1 MILLHIVDTCI
12 WGIILYAWRLIPD
25 IPNAL
30 CFSANTYTSP
40 RPTRSC
46 DSNVLAVVVE
56 WNPSVCKG
64 AGLESNSVWANWT
77 N

>member
-12 WGIILYAWRLIPD
+12 WGIILYAWRLFPD
-25 IPNAL
+25 IHNAL
-30 CFSANTYTSP
+30 YFSANT
-40 RPTRSC
+40 TRRGPQESC